1 MTILDLLDVTKLIDD
16 LISRSRYGRGH
27 KLEWPHSSVW
37 TGMKVERTL
46 RRYGIR
52 TYCRD
57 YGQFKPTK
65 GLHVPKG
72 QAVWADWVLRRA
84 DCPLIGPPLSKVV
97 AGPMPADWGVPARGG
112 GFAGVII
119 DMLGGSDG
127 SSTPAAPKRK
137 RRTERRQRKQRRG
150 QR

>member
-1 MTILDLLDVTKLIDD
+1 VTILDLLDVTKLIDD
-16 LISRSRYGRGH
+16 LVARSRYGRGH

-57 YGQFKPTK
+57 YGQFKSTK
-65 GLHVPKG
+65 GLHVPKA

-84 DCPLIGPPLSKVV
+84 DCPLIGPPLSKVAV
-97 AGPMPADWGVPARGG
+97 GPMPADWGVPARGG

-119 DMLGGSDG
+119 DMLGGS
-127 SSTPAAPKRK
+127 TPAPPRRKRRQRKRRKRRQRK
-137 RRTERRQRKQRRG
+137 RRT
-150 QR
+150 